1 MNVDDLLLFSTYS
14 YPGTITLNV
23 KFTLR
28 KMNFTSERVVRMI
41 VNKLRELREAKM
53 AESDES
59 EIWTQEGLAKRL
71 GVTRQT
77 IISMEKG
84 TYNPSLTLAFKLAN
98 LFRVKIEDIF
108 EFNCS
113 SKCCSNRNDCV
124 CDILDF

>member
-1 MNVDDLLLFSTYS
+1 V
-14 YPGTITLNV
+14 
-23 KFTLR
+23 
-28 KMNFTSERVVRMI
+28 NFTSEPVVSMI

-53 AESDES
+53 KASDES

-98 LFRVKIEDIF
+98 LFDAKIEDIF
-108 EFNCS
+108 EFRGDEIES
-113 SKCCSNRNDCV
+113 
-124 CDILDF
+124 